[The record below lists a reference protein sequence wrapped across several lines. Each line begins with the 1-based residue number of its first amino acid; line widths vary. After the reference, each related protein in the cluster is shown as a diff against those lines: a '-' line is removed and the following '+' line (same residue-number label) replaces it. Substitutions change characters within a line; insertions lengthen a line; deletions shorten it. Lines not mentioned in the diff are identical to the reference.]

1 MAEEMDG
8 KTPDRNGEYG
18 EETTAVTGGAAGE
31 KPDARDAADG
41 RRTPGAERI
50 KEMLRSGELSV
61 GGLLVTLAL
70 IAAVIV
76 SGVFCAK
83 AFGQYHALRSQYRGA
98 VREAGETLAAA
109 EAERAE
115 ADPESE
121 TSAALRQ
128 QTSEAMIGEAKAEI
142 ARIERHNDELDEAA
156 RQAEA
161 KIGKLDTIKDYD
173 YYRAIYDEYTEGRAY
188 VEELLAED

>member
-1 MAEEMDG
+1 MDG
-8 KTPDRNGEYG
+8 KTPGGNGEYR
-18 EETTAVTGGAAGE
+18 EETPAETDGTAGE
-31 KPDARDAADG
+31 TPDAQDAADG
-41 RRTPGAERI
+41 GRTPVTERI
-50 KEMLRSGELSV
+50 KELLRSGELSAV
-61 GGLLVTLAL
+61 VRPVTLAL

-76 SGVFCAK
+76 SGFFCAK
-83 AFGQYHALRSQYRGA
+83 VFGQYHALRSQYRGA
-98 VREAGETLAAA
+98 VREASETLAAA
-109 EAERAE
+109 KAERAE

-128 QTSEAMIGEAKAEI
+128 QASEAMIEQAKAEI

>member
-1 MAEEMDG
+1 MVEEKNEMTAG
-8 KTPDRNGEYG
+8 TG
-18 EETTAVTGGAAGE
+18 EEHGKETPAAG
-31 KPDARDAADG
+31 KSG
-41 RRTPGAERI
+41 GTP
-50 KEMLRSGELSV
+50 KSGV
-61 GGLLVTLAL
+61 RPVTLVL

-76 SGVFCAK
+76 SGFFCAK
-83 AFGQYHALRSQYRGA
+83 VFGQYHALRSQYRGA
-98 VREAGETLAAA
+98 VREASETLAAA

-115 ADPESE
+115 ADPGSE

-128 QTSEAMIGEAKAEI
+128 QTSEEMIEEAKAEI

-161 KIGKLDTIKDYD
+161 KIGALDTIKDYD